1 MSQPASGGP
10 GRVPPWEAFS
20 GGDGPSPGPGLAA
33 LLGEAVAD
41 LGRLDDAQL
50 LGAGS
55 AARRLAAYAGYLEVM
70 AVAEFARRRE
80 EQFEASK
87 ARGDR
92 VRSRDGEYPAEELG
106 FEMTATAYSAAVL
119 LGMASNIAGRLPCTL
134 AGMAAGRID
143 RDRARVISNAT
154 AHLPGD
160 LAAVA
165 DKVLAEAAP
174 GIRLAD
180 LQAKAGRLEAH
191 LDPEGV
197 AARKDEARRDRRVEL
212 RREDSGA
219 ACLAGREL
227 DPAEALA
234 GKASIDAEAVRLR
247 NAGLDGTLAQIRAVI
262 LIDRIH
268 QRSPWD
274 RLAPDPEPEPDDDR
288 GYCSCGDSCGG
299 GCDGGDDGGCDG
311 ACGDSGDPAASPAAS
326 QSASQS
332 ADPETDAGQSR
343 PAAPD
348 TEPGFPD
355 DPHNQD
361 PHPLRDGQ
369 FPDACDDEEEEAAAE
384 EEDEEE
390 DEGRPAGLVGGPPP
404 GSPSDRAG
412 RKTPAPALIN
422 ITIPVATLLGWSGT
436 PADVGTW
443 GLMEAATARDLVEAA
458 SRHPRTRWCYTVTGT
473 GGEAIAHACAPGSH
487 PWAPPPPSR
496 DGPAVPRPAQLDELL
511 SRLNAAPEPIAG
523 GTGEHGRREDRYT
536 PSRKLKHLIRARTA
550 RCCAPAC
557 GAQAITSEID
567 HTIPYPAG
575 PTSEGNLGP
584 ACARH
589 HHAKHAPGWK
599 LEQAEPGVMRWTTP
613 SGRAYT
619 TRPTQYEE

>member
-1 MSQPASGGP
+1 
-10 GRVPPWEAFS
+10 
-20 GGDGPSPGPGLAA
+20 
-33 LLGEAVAD
+33 
-41 LGRLDDAQL
+41 
-50 LGAGS
+50 
-55 AARRLAAYAGYLEVM
+55 M

-119 LGMASNIAGRLPCTL
+119 LDMAQNIAGLFLPCTL

-143 RDRARVISNAT
+143 PDRARAISNAT
-154 AHLPGD
+154 IHLPDG

-165 DKVLAEAAP
+165 DKALADAAP
-174 GIRLAD
+174 EMRLAD
-180 LQAKAGRLEAH
+180 RAA
-191 LDPEGV
+191 EGLARPALTPRACRRARTRRSGTGGSSC
-197 AARKDEARRDRRVEL
+197 AARTPARR
-212 RREDSGA
+212 A
-219 ACLAGREL
+219 WPAGQL
-227 DPAEALA
+227 DPADALA

-247 NAGLDGTLAQIRAVI
+247 NAGMGRHPGQIRAII

-288 GYCSCGDSCGG
+288 GYDGYGGCG
-299 GCDGGDDGGCDG
+299 GCDTSGCDG
-311 ACGDSGDPAASPAAS
+311 ACRDSSDPAASPDAS
-326 QSASQS
+326 QP
-332 ADPETDAGQSR
+332 ADQETDADRETDADQSQ
-343 PAAPD
+343 PATPD
-348 TEPGFPD
+348 TESGLPN
-355 DPHNQD
+355 DPYHD
-361 PHPLRDGQ
+361 EPYGDGQ
-369 FPDACDDEEEEAAAE
+369 FPDAGGGGEDGDD
-384 EEDEEE
+384 DEEE
-390 DEGRPAGLVGGPPP
+390 DEGRPSGFGGGPPP
-404 GSPSDRAG
+404 GSPSDRTG

-422 ITIPVATLLGWSGT
+422 ITVPVGTLLGWSNT

-443 GLMEAATARDLVEAA
+443 GLMEAATARDLIEAA
-458 SRHPRTRWCYTVTGT
+458 SRHPRTRWCYTVTGA
-473 GGEAIAHACAPGSH
+473 GGAAIAHACAPGSH
-487 PWAPPPPSR
+487 PWTPPPPSR
-496 DGPAVPRPAQLDELL
+496 DGPSRDGPAAPRPAQLAELL
-511 SRLNAAPEPIAG
+511 SRLNAAPEPIAEG
-523 GTGEHGRREDRYT
+523 PGEHGHREDRYT

-550 RCCAPAC
+550 RCSAPAC

-567 HTIPYPAG
+567 HTLPYPAG

-599 LEQAEPGVMRWTTP
+599 LQQTEPGVMRWTTP
-613 SGRAYT
+613 SGRTYT